1 MYFKIKYCLIYFKIL
16 LALIQCLSISGHITN
31 MLDLYEGDVCQVGK
45 ENSRNHVCKQP
56 ENCASLEQRLR
67 DQDFPHVCSF
77 IKNKPIVC
85 CSPTVTINT
94 TNFEPV
100 LKTPISTSSYSATEM
115 CSQYKDL
122 VYANVQQPS
131 SGGIQPKKTP
141 KCYNVMTL
149 IVGGMKA
156 KPMEFPHMALLGY
169 GNIED
174 EEKSWGCGGSLI
186 SNRWILSAAHC
197 TINPGRTVSWA
208 RLGVLNIYSLQSD
221 DPGPAD
227 YKVVERVVHPK
238 YNSTYVY
245 NDIALFRLEVEVKF
259 SEHVRPVCLNTV
271 QNLSFDMTTATGWG
285 RTSTNG
291 MISPD
296 LLKVDLSLIS
306 NENCKY
312 SYPQSANPRINFGIL
327 EDSMICAG
335 DIVDGGDTCT
345 GDSGGP
351 LQIKHPDYIC
361 MSSQIGITS
370 FGKYCGNRYSPGVFT
385 RVSKYVP
392 WIEQIVWPKS

>member
-1 MYFKIKYCLIYFKIL
+1 
-16 LALIQCLSISGHITN
+16 